1 MTSSPVAHS
10 RSQGKRGTMKHRRLP
25 LRWRVAVSFS
35 LASLLTTGLLALA
48 TWKSASTYMLGQRQQ
63 SASRQA
69 VTNAQ
74 LVGAFLRRRPE
85 PDSESAL
92 DELEK
97 SEDATVALR
106 LRGRWTM
113 HGRVTDP
120 ATLPSSILEHVP
132 TPAPLHR
139 TMVDGS
145 SVLAVA
151 LPVPAQDAIFVELFP
166 LAELDEALQF
176 LKTVLLVGSVAS
188 AAFGLG
194 LGRWAG
200 REALRPLA
208 ELTRTAERVARGDWG
223 ARVPEQ
229 GDADLAPLA
238 ALFNR
243 TTAALE
249 QRVARDTRFA
259 GDVSH
264 ELRSPLTT
272 MINAVAV
279 LNKRKDD
286 LSETGVHALRL
297 LTADLDRFHRMVI
310 DLLEISRDHAA
321 EDGREL
327 EPCDFVDLV
336 RHALEARHETTIT
349 EFHEPPP
356 IVLADRR
363 RLDRA
368 VANLLD
374 NAERH
379 AGGAIRVAVAQQ
391 GDCARLEVDDA
402 GPGIPP
408 ELRGQVFERFTRGTK
423 SGDRRHTMGSG
434 LGLALVS
441 EHVRRNN
448 GTVWIEDR
456 PGGGSRFV
464 VELPLIRDR

>member
-1 MTSSPVAHS
+1 M
-10 RSQGKRGTMKHRRLP
+10 KRRRLP
-25 LRWRVAVSFS
+25 LRWRVAVSFG
-35 LASLLTTGLLALA
+35 LASVLTTGLFALA
-48 TWKSASTYMLGQRQQ
+48 TWKSASSYMLGQRQQ

-74 LVGAFLRRRPE
+74 LISAFLRRRPE
-85 PDSESAL
+85 PDPAAAL

-97 SEDATVALR
+97 AEDATVALR
-106 LRGRWTM
+106 LSGRWTM
-113 HGRVTDP
+113 HGALTDP
-120 ATLPSSILEHVP
+120 AMLPPSLLDHVP
-132 TPAPLHR
+132 TPAPLTR
-139 TMVDGS
+139 TGIGGA
-145 SVLAVA
+145 SVLGVA
-151 LPVPAQDAIFVELFP
+151 LPVPGQDAVFVELFP
-166 LAELDEALQF
+166 LGELDQALHF
-176 LKTVLLVGSVAS
+176 LKTVLLVGSAAS
-188 AAFGLG
+188 AAFGLA

-243 TTAALE
+243 TTVALE
-249 QRVARDTRFA
+249 RRVALDARFA

-279 LNKRKDD
+279 LNKRRED
-286 LSETGVHALRL
+286 LSETAGHALRL

-310 DLLEISRDHAA
+310 DLLEISRDHAPG
-321 EDGREL
+321 DVREL

-336 RHALEARHETTIT
+336 QRAVEAGYEMTAT
-349 EFHEPPP
+349 EFHEPHP
-356 IVLADRR
+356 VVMADRR
-363 RLDRA
+363 RLDRT
-368 VANLLD
+368 VANLLE
-374 NAERH
+374 NADRH
-379 AGGAIRVAVAQQ
+379 AGGAVRVAVSQ
-391 GDCARLEVDDA
+391 GGGRARLEVDDE

-408 ELRGQVFERFTRGTK
+408 ELRSQVFERFTRGTK
-423 SGDRRHTMGSG
+423 SSDRRHATGSG

-441 EHVRRNN
+441 EHVHRNS
-448 GTVWIEDR
+448 GTVWVEDR

-464 VELPLIRDR
+464 VELPLIRDG